1 MTPARRRKLR
11 RALCRISGTSGIPVA
26 TLKSWKVPLD
36 VLRLEVI
43 TQKLVRLCQKH
54 HITIQTPTRIEVVHE
69 GAWLNTPE
77 RLLVVDYPSL
87 LRKA

>member
-36 VLRLEVI
+36 IIRLEV
-43 TQKLVRLCQKH
+43 TCQKLIRLCQKH
-54 HITIQTPTRIEVVHE
+54 HITIKTPTRVEIIHE
-69 GAWLNTPE
+69 SAWLNTPE
-77 RLLVVDYPSL
+77 RLLVVDYHPL
-87 LRKA
+87 IRKA